1 MRILFILAT
10 IFMLFLTTPAMSMT
24 TNEYISALEQK
35 LFGTTYENQS
45 ATARIDRIEMQIY
58 DNSYSGSNEE
68 RLSKIDKIYPKS
80 EFKMG
85 QAQMAIAP
93 TSTDWYS
100 QDYPEPEEKADY
112 NNYPIVTEIE
122 QSIYKKNFQ
131 GEDIYKRLSR
141 LEQELYGNVKS
152 EQSLQE
158 RVETLKS
165 VLPKKHYNRFAAQ
178 NMGFE
183 DFGMNTPTDYLAKS
197 YDNENYFNS
206 NSIINEL
213 ELETFNRSY
222 AQEDMSRRIERL
234 EHFYFGGVSM
244 GQNEQ
249 DRINKLASVVF
260 SAKNMS
266 PYSQLSK
273 GGQWAGILMNLL
285 MIGLGFL
292 L

>member
-1 MRILFILAT
+1 MRIIFTLAA
-10 IFMLFLTTPAMSMT
+10 IFLIFSANHVAAMT

-45 ATARIDRIEMQIY
+45 STSRIDRIEMQIY
-58 DNSYSGSNEE
+58 DNSYSGSDAE

-80 EFKMG
+80 EFENASS
-85 QAQMAIAP
+85 QTASAP
-93 TSTDWYS
+93 TSTDWYT
-100 QDYPEPEEKADY
+100 QTYPEPEEKADY
-112 NNYPIVTEIE
+112 NNYPIVSEIE
-122 QSIYKKNFQ
+122 QSIYKRNYQ

-141 LEQELYGNVKS
+141 LEQELYGNVKH

-158 RVETLKS
+158 RVESLKS
-165 VLPKKHYNRFAAQ
+165 VLPKKHYNRFTAE
-178 NMGFE
+178 NMGFK
-183 DFGMNTPTDYLAKS
+183 DFGMNTPTDYAAYAPS
-197 YDNENYFNS
+197 NGNYFDT

-213 ELETFNRSY
+213 EIETFNKSY
-222 AQEDMSRRIERL
+222 GQDDMQRRIERL

-249 DRINKLASVVF
+249 DRINKLASVVY
-260 SAKNMS
+260 SARNMS
-266 PYSQLSK
+266 PYSQMPK
-273 GGQWAGILMNLL
+273 GGQWAGVLMNLL